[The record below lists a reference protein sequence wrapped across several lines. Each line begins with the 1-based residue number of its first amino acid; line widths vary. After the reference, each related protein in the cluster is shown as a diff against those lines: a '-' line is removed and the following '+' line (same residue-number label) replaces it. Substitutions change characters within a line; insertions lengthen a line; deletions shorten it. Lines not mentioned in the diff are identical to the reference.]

1 MAIPKFIKG
10 WLGGRN
16 SLPISSPM
24 GMRWGKMHKG
34 IDIAIPVGTTIKAPA
49 AGRIVTRK
57 VQKNGAGLYV
67 VLRVES
73 GNEYYNVY
81 FMHLKEA
88 SVTVGQEVLAGEQI
102 ALSGGDPSDQP
113 NCGNTTGPHLHFE
126 IRKQGTVAVNPI
138 PFLQEKCVL
147 KSTGEILKQETK
159 ETPVPPPTPLQSV
172 SEYANKDVT
181 SVTDPNAAER
191 KKKVK
196 KKIVSGAQERLA
208 PGIWQIVKLLMDS
221 SAANRQIFDSSI
233 SMQTGPLINFF
244 NKMCQQPL
252 VEFSGD
258 TYGDQ
263 YYFMIRKPPYD
274 KEGILKMQELTMINI
289 EDSDIRS
296 TNLSWNIEGIY
307 SWYQMIP
314 FEELAGMNQLNL
326 YMPAI
331 FFPEY
336 AAVWGS
342 KDLTI
347 HNQYVNYYQSGR
359 ANTGVDDNKKAN
371 GENIIRNAV
380 RDLKY
385 IIESNAYNPFTR
397 KGTITLNG
405 DRRIKRGT
413 LIMMPNGEQFYVD
426 AVSNSYSVG
435 ETSVNRST
443 TLTVSRG
450 MFSKYVNEVKID
462 GKMISYFNLIDFGKD
477 FDVSKVTSENWKDI
491 VSTWKVNVD
500 VFAFFLKRS
509 QLVM

>member
-1 MAIPKFIKG
+1 MIPKFIKG
-10 WLGGRN
+10 WLGGKS

-24 GMRWGKMHKG
+24 GMRWGKMHNG
-34 IDIAIPVGTTIKAPA
+34 IDIAVPVGTAIQAPHN
-49 AGRIVTRK
+49 GRIITRK
-57 VQKNGAGLYV
+57 VQKDGAGLYI
-67 VLRVES
+67 VLRIDAEN
-73 GNEYYNVY
+73 NEYYNLH

-88 SVTVGQEVLAGEQI
+88 NVTVGQEVTAGQQI

-113 NCGNTTGPHLHFE
+113 NAGNTTGPHLHFE
-126 IRKQGTVAVNPI
+126 IRKQGTVPVNPLS
-138 PFLQEKCVL
+138 FLKEKCIL
-147 KSTGEILKQETK
+147 TSTGKVLWQGETAVADQ
-159 ETPVPPPTPLQSV
+159 TSSI
-172 SEYANKDVT
+172 SEYTNTDVT
-181 SVTDPNAAER
+181 AVTNPNATER

-296 TNLSWNIEGIY
+296 TNLSWNTEGIY

-314 FEELAGMNQLNL
+314 FEEFAGMNQLNL

-347 HNQYVNYYQSGR
+347 QNQYVNYYQSGR
-359 ANTGVDDNKKAN
+359 ANTDVDDDKKAN

-477 FDVSKVTSENWKDI
+477 FDISKVTSENWKDI

>member
-1 MAIPKFIKG
+1 MIPKFIKG
-10 WLGGRN
+10 WLGGKS

-24 GMRWGKMHKG
+24 GMREGKMHKG
-34 IDIAIPVGTTIKAPA
+34 IDVAVPVGTAIQAPHN
-49 AGRIVTRK
+49 GRIITRK
-57 VQKNGAGLYV
+57 VQKDGAGLYV
-67 VLRVES
+67 VLRIDAEN
-73 GNEYYNVY
+73 NEYYNLY

-88 SVTVGQEVLAGEQI
+88 SVTVGQDVTAGQQI

-126 IRKQGTVAVNPI
+126 IRKQGTIPVNPLS
-138 PFLQEKCVL
+138 FLKEKCIL
-147 KSTGEILKQETK
+147 TSTGEVIWQGETAVAAQ
-159 ETPVPPPTPLQSV
+159 TASI
-172 SEYANKDVT
+172 SEYANTDVT
-181 SVTDPNAAER
+181 AITDFNATER
-191 KKKVK
+191 NKKVK

-274 KEGILKMQELTMINI
+274 KEGILKMQELTMISI

-296 TNLSWNIEGIY
+296 TNLSWNTEGIY

-326 YMPAI
+326 YVPAI

-347 HNQYVNYYQSGR
+347 QNQYVNYYQSGR
-359 ANTGVDDNKKAN
+359 ANTDVDDDKKAN
-371 GENIIRNAV
+371 GENIVRNAV

-477 FDVSKVTSENWKDI
+477 FDISKVTSENWKNI